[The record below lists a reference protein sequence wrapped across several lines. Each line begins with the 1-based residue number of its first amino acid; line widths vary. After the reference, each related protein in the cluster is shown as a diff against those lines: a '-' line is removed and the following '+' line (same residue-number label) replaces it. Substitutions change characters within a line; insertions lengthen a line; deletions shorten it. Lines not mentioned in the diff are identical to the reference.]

1 MQTCEVHCAKCQ
13 SSQLHSMKQDSH
25 LLLQLLR
32 FIQKLCSIRSILAQH
47 KCKYEQRKQE
57 VDHLPIHQFFD
68 STKPLMPCF
77 ATVLFNR
84 NQSRDHLGGPRSSDF
99 FGGRTNVW
107 ISPLHSFREFSIF
120 SPNAGWK
127 MGADGAETSELVK
140 KIMFYP
146 TER

>member
-1 MQTCEVHCAKCQ
+1 VSEFSVAFDEAGFSFIASVVKVHSKVVF
-13 SSQLHSMKQDSH
+13 DS
-25 LLLQLLR
+25 LDS
-32 FIQKLCSIRSILAQH
+32 CQH

-68 STKPLMPCF
+68 STKPFMPCF
-77 ATVLFNR
+77 ATVRFNR
-84 NQSRDHLGGPRSSDF
+84 NQSRDHLGGPRS
-99 FGGRTNVW
+99 GGRTNVW

-127 MGADGAETSELVK
+127 RGADGAETSELVK